1 MTGESGAD
9 DANPVPAKVLADSDT
24 DMAIEMAIE
33 AVPTVTVYWRPGC
46 PFCGSL
52 RRGLRRSGLTTLEI
66 DIWSDPAAAAF
77 VRLHAG
83 GNETVPTVDI
93 AGTVL
98 VNPSPRQ
105 VLDEAAAAGVTVSAH
120 LRRWW
125 KPSGT

>member
-9 DANPVPAKVLADSDT
+9 DANTVPAKVLADSDT

-52 RRGLRRSGLTTLEI
+52 RRGLRRSGLTTQEI

-77 VRLHAG
+77 VRLHADRG
-83 GNETVPTVDI
+83 HRRIGPGQPV
-93 AGTVL
+93 A
-98 VNPSPRQ
+98 SPGPR
-105 VLDEAAAAGVTVSAH
+105 
-120 LRRWW
+120 
-125 KPSGT
+125 